1 MCTVWWFSLSSC
13 KLQWEQVE
21 EGAII
26 CHTIYICVG
35 FYGWLSPGVSG
46 ELGGGMLIQN
56 DAAGLGCSK
65 DMEGTLLLPAP
76 GIDEE
81 NPGQGV
87 KGS

>member
-1 MCTVWWFSLSSC
+1 
-13 KLQWEQVE
+13 
-21 EGAII
+21 
-26 CHTIYICVG
+26 
-35 FYGWLSPGVSG
+35 
-46 ELGGGMLIQN
+46 MLIQN

-65 DMEGTLLLPAP
+65 DMEGTLLLPTH

>member
-1 MCTVWWFSLSSC
+1 MSYHLHMC
-13 KLQWEQVE
+13 
-21 EGAII
+21 
-26 CHTIYICVG
+26 G
-35 FYGWLSPGVSG
+35 FHGWLSPGVSG
-46 ELGGGMLIQN
+46 ERGGRMLIQN

-65 DMEGTLLLPAP
+65 DMEGTLLLSAH